1 MNSKPLLEK
10 LFEPSQIGQ
19 MTLRNRIV
27 MPPMGTNLGSAEG
40 YVTDQLKDYYEER
53 AKGGAG
59 LIIVEATCVEFPRG
73 RGFIREMSIDDDKF
87 LPGLREL
94 VQVIHR
100 HDVKVALQLHHAG
113 NGTKASITGL
123 QPVAPSPI
131 TRPHYDPPRELTPE
145 EIADL
150 VFRFATAAER
160 ARKAGF
166 DGVEIHAAHHYLI
179 AQFLSSA
186 WNKREDAYGGELK
199 NKARFLLEVVRAIRE
214 LVGQDYPVWC
224 RVNGREYGIKEGIT
238 LEETQQLAQML
249 QDAGIDALHISA
261 YAYANPRSV
270 PPMSVRL
277 GTMLPLAEAI
287 KKVVSIPV
295 IAVGRISPEVGAQA
309 LEEGRADFVAIGR
322 GLIADPELPRKAAS
336 GRLEEITPC
345 IACNTCMDCVVDW
358 NESLRC
364 TTNPAAGKEREY
376 RLAPAPQPKKV
387 FIVGGGPAGMAA
399 ARVAKLRGH
408 EVELWER
415 ENKLGGQ
422 LLTAALPPHKSGI
435 PVLTSYLA
443 SQMDRL
449 DIKVELGK
457 AATPA
462 IVEQK
467 NPDVVILAT
476 GSIPLVPDIPGIDRG
491 NVVTAQQVL
500 TGEAKVGEKVVVIG
514 GELVGCETAEF
525 LADQGKQVTVV
536 RRGAAMAEKLSPSAR
551 ELLLLRLEAKGVTL
565 LTGVKYEEISEKGLT
580 IITREGERKTLE
592 ADTIVLAAGA
602 RSDIELFQALQGK
615 VKEVYLAGDCVQPR
629 RIVDAISEG
638 SQIALKI

>member
-1 MNSKPLLEK
+1 
-10 LFEPSQIGQ
+10 
-19 MTLRNRIV
+19 
-27 MPPMGTNLGSAEG
+27 
-40 YVTDQLKDYYEER
+40 
-53 AKGGAG
+53 
-59 LIIVEATCVEFPRG
+59 
-73 RGFIREMSIDDDKF
+73 
-87 LPGLREL
+87 
-94 VQVIHR
+94 
-100 HDVKVALQLHHAG
+100 
-113 NGTKASITGL
+113 
-123 QPVAPSPI
+123 
-131 TRPHYDPPRELTPE
+131 
-145 EIADL
+145 
-150 VFRFATAAER
+150 
-160 ARKAGF
+160 
-166 DGVEIHAAHHYLI
+166 
-179 AQFLSSA
+179 
-186 WNKREDAYGGELK
+186 
-199 NKARFLLEVVRAIRE
+199 
-214 LVGQDYPVWC
+214 
-224 RVNGREYGIKEGIT
+224 
-238 LEETQQLAQML
+238 
-249 QDAGIDALHISA
+249 
-261 YAYANPRSV
+261 
-270 PPMSVRL
+270 
-277 GTMLPLAEAI
+277 
-287 KKVVSIPV
+287 
-295 IAVGRISPEVGAQA
+295 
-309 LEEGRADFVAIGR
+309 
-322 GLIADPELPRKAAS
+322 
-336 GRLEEITPC
+336 
-345 IACNTCMDCVVDW
+345 
-358 NESLRC
+358 
-364 TTNPAAGKEREY
+364 
-376 RLAPAPQPKKV
+376 
-387 FIVGGGPAGMAA
+387 MAA